1 MPDEQ
6 SSPADEVGGGKPG
19 VEIPLGIPTA
29 ARMYDEALGGKDHFA
44 VDRAAVAKLYEVVG
58 EEVARST
65 ALANRSYLGRL
76 VTFLARERGIRQFID
91 MGSGLPTVRNT
102 HEIAQEVDPGAR
114 VVYVD
119 LDPIV
124 AAHGNA
130 LLSGENTR
138 ILTADL
144 RDPEAILDDP
154 LTREM
159 IDFTQPVAVLYI
171 AVFHFISRADDPARI
186 VATIRERQ
194 APGSYLAIS
203 HLTTEGMTP
212 ETQAGW
218 TAGFANSTSPIVFR
232 DKNEV
237 LNLFEGYEL
246 VEPGLVLV
254 HDWRPDAGPPSA
266 LAPSVFG
273 GVGRIK
279 TDQHSSGHA

>member
-1 MPDEQ
+1 MSNEQ
-6 SSPADEVGGGKPG
+6 SSPANEADGETPA
-19 VEIPLGIPTA
+19 VEIPLGVPTA

-44 VDRAAVAKLYEVVG
+44 VDRTAVAKLYEVVG
-58 EEVARST
+58 EKVARST
-65 ALANRSYLGRL
+65 ALSNRRFLRRI
-76 VTFLARERGIRQFID
+76 VTFLAKECGVRQFID

-102 HEIAQEVDPGAR
+102 HEIAQEVDPGAK

-119 LDPIV
+119 VDPIV

-130 LLSGENTR
+130 LLADDNTR
-138 ILTADL
+138 ILTADM

-154 LTREM
+154 LAREM
-159 IDFTQPVAVLYI
+159 IDLTQPVAVLFI

-203 HLTTEGMTP
+203 HLTTEDMPP
-212 ETQAGW
+212 EVQAGW

-232 DKNEV
+232 GKDEV
-237 LNLFEGYEL
+237 LDLFEGYEL

-254 HDWRPDAGPPSA
+254 HDWRPEAGSPS
-266 LAPSVFG
+266 APSVFG
-273 GVGRIK
+273 GVGRI
-279 TDQHSSGHA
+279 TTG